1 MSASTTTARPP
12 GTTAANAEEAGR
24 RVEEIIDHLT
34 AEGDSEAAGAAEELV
49 RVLMD
54 YYGAG
59 LARMVSLLEAPRAKG
74 DPFAALLDDA
84 LVASLLVLHD
94 LHPEDTSTRIA
105 RALGSVPSH
114 PVEFLSFDEATG
126 TLHLRSA
133 ESSGC
138 GCASTAA
145 AGRQEVEAA
154 LSCFAPEVTTVEIE
168 GAESS
173 QEPPLLQIS
182 RPPSG
187 ALGSAPASSPK
198 TP

>member
-1 MSASTTTARPP
+1 MSASTTADRPP
-12 GTTAANAEEAGR
+12 GGTAANGEEAGR

-54 YYGAG
+54 FYGTG
-59 LARMVSLLEAPRAKG
+59 LARMVSLLEAPKAKG

-84 LVASLLVLHD
+84 VVTSLLVLHD
-94 LHPEDTSTRIA
+94 LHPEDTSARIA
-105 RALGSVPSH
+105 RALRSVRSY
-114 PVEFLSFDEATG
+114 PVELLSFDDATG

-138 GCASTAA
+138 GCASTAE
-145 AGRQEVEAA
+145 AGKQEVEAA

-168 GAESS
+168 GAASS

-187 ALGSAPASSPK
+187 ALGSAPASSK

>member
-12 GTTAANAEEAGR
+12 GGTAANAEEAGR

-34 AEGDSEAAGAAEELV
+34 AQGDSEAAGAAEELV

-54 YYGAG
+54 FYGTG
-59 LARMVSLLEAPRAKG
+59 LARMVSLLEAPKSKG

-84 LVASLLVLHD
+84 LVTSLLVLHD
-94 LHPEDTSTRIA
+94 LHPEDTATRIS
-105 RALGSVPSH
+105 RALGSVRSH
-114 PVEFLSFDEATG
+114 PVELLSFDDATG

-168 GAESS
+168 GAASS

-187 ALGSAPASSPK
+187 ALGSAPASPK

>member
-1 MSASTTTARPP
+1 MSASTTTARSPG
-12 GTTAANAEEAGR
+12 GTTANTEEAGR

-54 YYGAG
+54 FYGTG
-59 LARMVSLLEAPRAKG
+59 LARMVSLLEAPKAKD
-74 DPFAALLDDA
+74 DPFAVLLDDA
-84 LVASLLVLHD
+84 VVTSLLVLHD
-94 LHPEDTSTRIA
+94 LHPEDTSARIA
-105 RALGSVPSH
+105 RALGSVRSY
-114 PVEFLSFDEATG
+114 PVEFLSFDDATG
-126 TLHLRSA
+126 TLYLRSV

-138 GCASTAA
+138 GCASTGA

-168 GAESS
+168 GAASS

-187 ALGSAPASSPK
+187 ALGSAPASPK

>member
-12 GTTAANAEEAGR
+12 GGTAANAEEAGR

-54 YYGAG
+54 FYGTG
-59 LARMVSLLEAPRAKG
+59 LARMVSLLEAPKSKG

-84 LVASLLVLHD
+84 LVTSLLVLHD
-94 LHPEDTSTRIA
+94 LHPEDTATRIS
-105 RALGSVPSH
+105 RALGSVRSH
-114 PVEFLSFDEATG
+114 PVELLSFDDATG

-145 AGRQEVEAA
+145 AGRQAVEDA
-154 LSCFAPEVTTVEIE
+154 LACFAPEVTTVEIQ

-173 QEPPLLQIS
+173 QEPTLLQIS
-182 RPPSG
+182 RRPST
-187 ALGSAPASSPK
+187 AAGSAPATPK
-198 TP
+198 AP

>member
-12 GTTAANAEEAGR
+12 GGTAANAEEAGR

-54 YYGAG
+54 FYGTG
-59 LARMVSLLEAPRAKG
+59 LARMVSLLEAPKSKG

-84 LVASLLVLHD
+84 LVTSLLVLHD
-94 LHPEDTSTRIA
+94 LHPEDTATRIS
-105 RALGSVPSH
+105 RALGSVRSY
-114 PVEFLSFDEATG
+114 PVELLSFDDATG

-145 AGRQEVEAA
+145 AGRQAVEDA
-154 LSCFAPEVTTVEIE
+154 LACFAPEVTTVEIQ

-173 QEPPLLQIS
+173 KEPTLLQIS
-182 RPPSG
+182 RRPST
-187 ALGSAPASSPK
+187 AAGSAPATPK
-198 TP
+198 AP

>member
-1 MSASTTTARPP
+1 MSASTTTAQPS
-12 GTTAANAEEAGR
+12 GATAANAEEAGR

-54 YYGAG
+54 FYGTG
-59 LARMVSLLEAPRAKG
+59 LARMVSLLETPKSKG

-84 LVASLLVLHD
+84 VVTSLLVLHD
-94 LHPEDTSTRIA
+94 LHPEETSTRIA
-105 RALGSVPSH
+105 RALDSVRSH
-114 PVEFLSFDEATG
+114 PVELVSFDETTG

-168 GAESS
+168 GAAPS

-182 RPPSG
+182 RSPSG
-187 ALGSAPASSPK
+187 ALGSAPASPK